1 MKVTFRVDAS
11 LTIGSGHVM
20 RCLTLANA
28 LRQRG
33 HDCTF
38 VCVQHAGN
46 MINAI
51 NMAGFQVHTLAARH
65 SQNKHNEQEL
75 NSYAQWLGC
84 TQYEDAKQTKTILA
98 LNNQSSLMSERMK
111 PDWLVVDSYALNQ
124 EWQRPFSALGI
135 KIFVI
140 DDLAD
145 RLHQC
150 DLLLDQT
157 FGRAALDYRHLVP
170 VKSEILAGVDYCLL
184 RPEFLQ
190 HRRIDND
197 VSRTGQR
204 GKHKYQI
211 LITLGGIDE
220 HNVTER
226 ILTIFNQLSLPDTHF
241 VVVLG
246 ANSPWQQRIKTL
258 TVKLDI
264 EITVHVGVS
273 NMAALMSEC
282 DFAIGAAGST
292 TWERCC
298 VGLPSALIAIAD
310 NQEFALSVLAHEG
323 IVAKFDLGTLEEDIK
338 SFFYDKNKDEIILAL
353 TTHCKRLVDGAGC
366 MRVVDKMENMHA
378 L

>member
-11 LTIGSGHVM
+11 LTIGTGHVM

-28 LRQRG
+28 LRLRG
-33 HDCTF
+33 HQCSF

-46 MINAI
+46 MITAI
-51 NMAGFQVHTLAARH
+51 KMAGFQVHPLAARH
-65 SQNKHNEQEL
+65 GQYQINEQEP
-75 NSYAQWLGC
+75 NNYAQWLGC
-84 TQYEDAKQTKTILA
+84 SQHEDAKQTKTILA
-98 LNNQSSLMSERMK
+98 LNNQPSLERVAMR

-124 EWQRPFSALGI
+124 QWQNQFTGFGI

-184 RPEFLQ
+184 RPEFLE
-190 HRRIDND
+190 HRRINND
-197 VSRTGQR
+197 VSRTGLKVNNQ
-204 GKHKYQI
+204 YQI

-226 ILTIFNQLSLPDTHF
+226 ILTIFNQLSLLNTCF

-246 ANSPWQQRIKTL
+246 VNSPWQARIKTL
-258 TVKLDI
+258 AVKLNI
-264 EITVHVGVS
+264 AVTVHVGVN
-273 NMAALMSEC
+273 NMAALMSQC

-292 TWERCC
+292 PWERCC

-323 IVAKFDLGTLEEDIK
+323 IVAKFDLDTLEEDIK
-338 SFFYDKNKDEIILAL
+338 SFFYDKNKDEIISTL
-353 TTHCKRLVDGAGC
+353 TIHCKRLVDGAGC
-366 MRVVDKMENMHA
+366 MRVVDKMESMHA

>member
-20 RCLTLANA
+20 RCLTLANE
-28 LRQRG
+28 LRNRG
-33 HDCTF
+33 YQCTF

-46 MINAI
+46 MISVI
-51 NMAGFQVHTLAARH
+51 KTAGFQVHALAARH
-65 SQNKHNEQEL
+65 EQYKNDEQEP

-84 TQYEDAKQTKTILA
+84 SQYEDAKQTKHILA
-98 LNNQSSLMSERMK
+98 LNNQPSLESVRIK
-111 PDWLVVDSYALNQ
+111 PDWLVIDSYALNQ
-124 EWQRPFSALGI
+124 QWQNQFSEFGI
-135 KIFVI
+135 KILVI

-184 RPEFLQ
+184 RPEFLL

-197 VSRTGQR
+197 VSGTGLQANNQF
-204 GKHKYQI
+204 QI

-226 ILTIFNQLSLPDTHF
+226 ILTIFNRLSLLNTHF

-246 ANSPWQQRIKTL
+246 VNSPWKERIKTL
-258 TVKLDI
+258 AVKLKI
-264 EITVHVGVS
+264 AITVHVGVN
-273 NMAALMSEC
+273 NMAALMSQC

-310 NQEFALSVLAHEG
+310 NQAFALSVLAHEG
-323 IVAKFDLGTLEEDIK
+323 IVAKFDLDTLEEDIK
-338 SFFYDKNKDEIILAL
+338 SFFYDKNKDEIISTL

-366 MRVVDKMENMHA
+366 MRVVDKMESMHA